1 MLSLDVIDN
10 MDDDSSSIV
19 VQDTEVAVGICAG
32 TLYND
37 DGDDDG
43 VTAEFSYPLASAAF
57 ITTNNQTLTDDFLI
71 LSNTEDN
78 DFNFGDI
85 VFAQP
90 LDYSI
95 EAPQSNGINSIS
107 LPYNDST
114 MITAIREA
122 LNSIDDDDN
131 NKNNNNSFSFFDDDI
146 KLQYLHDLGIYNL
159 EKDNDIIDKTIDDK
173 DYIDDSV
180 AFTLDTNSYD
190 EKLKGINEKDN
201 SLSVNSLINNDD
213 YKNEKKKHRE
223 EAIRKWKIKRS
234 KRNWLKHLP
243 ERSNRREVAVSNHRV
258 SGKGIFL
265 RSKAKR

>member
-1 MLSLDVIDN
+1 MLSLDVIDSI
-10 MDDDSSSIV
+10 MDDDSSII
-19 VQDTEVAVGICAG
+19 QDTEIAVGICAG

-131 NKNNNNSFSFFDDDI
+131 NNNNNNYNFFDDDTNI
-146 KLQYLHDLGIYNL
+146 STKLQYLHDLGYNL
-159 EKDNDIIDKTIDDK
+159 EKDDDIIDKKDIDDK

-180 AFTLDTNSYD
+180 AFTLDTNSYE
-190 EKLKGINEKDN
+190 EKLINEKDN
-201 SLSVNSLINNDD
+201 SLSVNSLKKSDF
-213 YKNEKKKHRE
+213 YEKKKHRE

-243 ERSNRREVAVSNHRV
+243 ERSNRREAKIQDR
-258 SGKGIFL
+258 IP

>member
-1 MLSLDVIDN
+1 MLSLDVIDSI
-10 MDDDSSSIV
+10 MDDDSSII
-19 VQDTEVAVGICAG
+19 QDTEVAVGICAG

-122 LNSIDDDDN
+122 LNSIDDDDDDN
-131 NKNNNNSFSFFDDDI
+131 NNNNNNNNNSYDDTSI
-146 KLQYLHDLGIYNL
+146 STKLQYLHDLGYNL
-159 EKDNDIIDKTIDDK
+159 EKDDGIIDKKDIDDK

-180 AFTLDTNSYD
+180 AFTLDTNSYE

-201 SLSVNSLINNDD
+201 SLSVTIKKND
-213 YKNEKKKHRE
+213 YEKKKHRE

-243 ERSNRREVAVSNHRV
+243 ERSNRREAAKMQDRIP
-258 SGKGIFL
+258 GKSIFL